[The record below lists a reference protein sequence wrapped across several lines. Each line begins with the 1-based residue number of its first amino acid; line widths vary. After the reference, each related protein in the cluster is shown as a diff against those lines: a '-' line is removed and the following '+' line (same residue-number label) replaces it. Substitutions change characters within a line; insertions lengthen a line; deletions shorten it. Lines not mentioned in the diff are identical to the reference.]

1 VTGRYDEVFDR
12 FVIQLCADANSR
24 TRYGIVRAISACT
37 TFKHLL
43 QVSEQNRIH
52 TDKLPLVQD
61 MSSALDLHSL
71 LLGNPL
77 DSLNNQAALALLLA
91 ANSQGSAAARSAG
104 TPTWHINV
112 PTDFSAIA
120 PAHLRAHILATSGSD
135 TSGPPYLHNEEAV
148 LAQHHWTGWNSRRMG
163 PSLNVGQLSVPDAA
177 TLPAALPGWPG
188 AADSMYQPAVPSML
202 FRNNIN
208 TLVPDVP
215 DVQMAGAQPEPCEM
229 SFGHGPRRHSNI
241 RDVQYVRHSPY

>member
-1 VTGRYDEVFDR
+1 
-12 FVIQLCADANSR
+12 
-24 TRYGIVRAISACT
+24 
-37 TFKHLL
+37 
-43 QVSEQNRIH
+43 
-52 TDKLPLVQD
+52 
-61 MSSALDLHSL
+61 
-71 LLGNPL
+71 
-77 DSLNNQAALALLLA
+77 
-91 ANSQGSAAARSAG
+91 
-104 TPTWHINV
+104 
-112 PTDFSAIA
+112 
-120 PAHLRAHILATSGSD
+120 LRAHILATSGSD

-241 RDVQYVRHSPY
+241 RDVQYVRHSPYWLSCCTSHNSPAQDSPFQFSFLSLFGLRWSFEQMLS